1 VLRLTCVASAD
12 AQQLVDVVHPDV
24 LAFDHCKCTVIS
36 KAILCVCPKAD
47 KTVLGPDPIFRP
59 NSDGKGRSKHD
70 TKADCEPPTI

>member
-1 VLRLTCVASAD
+1 MLRLTCVASAD

-36 KAILCVCPKAD
+36 KAFRAFVQRLTK
-47 KTVLGPDPIFRP
+47 VLGPDPIFRP
-59 NSDGKGRSKHD
+59 NSDGKGRSNHD